1 MLKSSRRK
9 TQAALLRLLRTL
21 AILAGA
27 SSVLA
32 STAQAQQSG
41 STQMVTVPLTVVTL
55 PVAPSQQNPS
65 GLEQQLIQIPDSSKL
80 NINPN
85 NVPTSPTPSIKVS
98 APAPLKVNTATG
110 WGASNDPIYA
120 GKSGMP
126 TCGGYWNGVLQ
137 PKCPSQPATYVS
149 EAVGACPAGSFVDL
163 GAWGCYACPAGFNRT
178 GDPVTSATAC
188 SKLDH
193 SVNLQQMS
201 AKLAG
206 SLCPAGGFF
215 DIIRG
220 GECYTCPEGYR
231 RSAAHVEASNACFV
245 PAGERFARAT
255 RHIKTIWPHDCK
267 NGRFFDGWDGGG
279 CWTCPAGY
287 NRTGNHIADARACSQ
302 GYGEQHARATNRGKA
317 ECKAGEFFDPRNGG
331 ECWTCPEGTY
341 RTVHPVTGNQAC
353 ERRAGVQLT
362 KATPVSGFSCPAN
375 TFLDLISSRHP
386 DARWRIEKQIVETGK
401 RVSYG
406 NSDGATC
413 WTCPPGYI
421 RDIYH
426 VAGNAACLTKSINWK
441 PAPYVQPGLFGLDG
455 ASEVAQALLADG
467 RIVESLI
474 AAMAQD
480 TETPL
485 VQMRREVYEEIA
497 TAPERSSLLAAAVYM
512 RLEAAVKNPAQA
524 TLAEKRLVAS
534 LAEAIRLYRVFI
546 AQNALD
552 MYDQWSEALMRQ
564 AADAAQKAGPGSM
577 EQNRLNQLAFKG
589 GEIPPDFK
597 IIATEVIAANIL
609 APMSSHAFMMAST
622 GLPQLKKVIFPSSY
636 KRKAIQSGAGKVT
649 NKVGEEIIEEV
660 VEKVVKEVTEEA
672 AKKSVKA
679 SLKGMIKA
687 LGKAG
692 PQILLDVTIE
702 AVTVVIEHYEAVL
715 NARPKLVTNLSGAKQ
730 PVEMLREFNADE
742 GWLYEQWATSLGD
755 GNRKPPNLTAFASL
769 ASAAVAKAPPAQ
781 TEPLPTDNV
790 PKTPAQVNAPKVWL
804 QMPGAATDIGMGGG
818 SLWVVGSSATP
829 GDQGVFRWDGKTWI
843 DMKGKAVRLDVTPEG
858 NAWVVNEKGEIWRHD
873 GRNWNRAAGAAREIG
888 IGPRGGIWVIG
899 AQAVQGGFEIFRQV
913 GANWQKVPGGGVRI
927 DVDPQGNAWVI
938 SDGGDIFR
946 YTGSNWAGVPGV
958 KARDIGIG
966 GDGSVFVA
974 AQDGSVHKWNGNAWI
989 RRDGKLAEITVDAQ
1003 GVPFGTSDNKQIWM
1017 GYP

>member
-1 MLKSSRRK
+1 MSIIRRI
-9 TQAALLRLLRTL
+9 THHPAARVAWRVLAFAACLSALLP
-21 AILAGA
+21 A
-27 SSVLA
+27 SS
-32 STAQAQQSG
+32 AQAQANEI
-41 STQMVTVPLTVVTL
+41 VTKQLTVVTV
-55 PVAPSQQNPS
+55 PVPPSQQNPG
-65 GLEQQLIQIPDSSKL
+65 GLETQLIQIPDSSKL
-80 NINPN
+80 KINQDNAPK
-85 NVPTSPTPSIKVS
+85 TPSSKVVVGGN
-98 APAPLKVNTATG
+98 APLKVNTATG
-110 WGASNDPIYA
+110 WGASTDPMYA
-120 GKSGMP
+120 GKSGAP
-126 TCGGYWNGVLQ
+126 TCGGYWNGKLQ

-188 SKLDH
+188 SKADA
-193 SVNLQQMS
+193 SVSLQQMG

-206 SLCPAGGFF
+206 SLCPGGGFF

-255 RHIKTIWPHDCK
+255 RHQKTIWPHDCK

-287 NRTGNHIADARACSQ
+287 NRTGNHIADANACSQ

-317 ECKAGEFFDPRNGG
+317 ECKAGEFFDPRNNG

-362 KATPVSGFSCPAN
+362 KATQVSGFSCPAN

-406 NSDGATC
+406 NSDGGTC
-413 WTCPPGYI
+413 WSCPPGYT

-426 VAGNAACLTKSINWK
+426 VASNAACLTSSIDWK

-455 ASEVAQALLADG
+455 ASEVAQAVLAEG
-467 RIVESLI
+467 TQLESLI
-474 AAMAQD
+474 AAMAAD
-480 TETPL
+480 NDTPL
-485 VQMRREVYEEIA
+485 AQIRKEVYEEIA
-497 TAPERSSLLAAAVYM
+497 TAPESSSLLAAAVYM

-552 MYDQWSEALMRQ
+552 MFDQWSEALMRQ
-564 AADAAQKAGPGSM
+564 ASDAAQKAGPGSV
-577 EQNRLNQLAFKG
+577 EQQRMNQLAYKG

-597 IIATEVIAANIL
+597 IIASEMIAANIL
-609 APMSSHAFMMAST
+609 APMSAQAFAMAST
-622 GLPQLKKVIFPSSY
+622 GSPQLLKRIFPNQHT
-636 KRKAIQSGAGKVT
+636 RKYVRGVAGKFVE
-649 NKVGEEIIEEV
+649 KIGGEVIEDAVEEV
-660 VEKVVKEVTEEA
+660 IEQVTKQVAQKTAKVSL
-672 AKKSVKA
+672 KSMVKA
-679 SLKGMIKA
+679 LS
-687 LGKAG
+687 KAG
-692 PQILLDVTIE
+692 PQILFDVTIE

-715 NARPKLVTNLSGAKQ
+715 NARPKLVTNLAGAKQ
-730 PVEMLREFNADE
+730 PVDMLREFNANED
-742 GWLYEQWATSLGD
+742 WLYEQWATSLGG
-755 GNRKPPNLTAFASL
+755 GNRGPQNLGTFASL
-769 ASAAVAKAPPAQ
+769 ATAAAAKAPPVQ
-781 TEPLPTDNV
+781 TAPLPTDNL
-790 PKTPAQVNAPKVWL
+790 PKAPAQINAPKVWL

-818 SLWVVGSSATP
+818 TLWAIGSSAAP
-829 GDQGVFRWDGKTWI
+829 GDQGVYRWDGKTWV
-843 DMKGKAVRLDVTPEG
+843 DMKGKAVRLDVTQEG

-873 GRNWNRAAGAAREIG
+873 GRSWNRVAGVARDIG
-888 IGPRGGIWVIG
+888 IGARGDVWAIG
-899 AQAVQGGFEIFRQV
+899 AQPVQGGFEIFRQV
-913 GANWQKVPGGGVRI
+913 GGNWQKVPGGGVRI
-927 DVDPQGNAWVI
+927 DVDPQGNAWVV
-938 SDGGDIFR
+938 SDGGDVFR
-946 YTGSNWAGVPGV
+946 YTGSGWAGVPGI
-958 KARDIGIG
+958 KARDIGVG
-966 GDGSVFVA
+966 GNGSVFVVG
-974 AQDGSVHKWNGNAWI
+974 QDGSVHKWNGQSWVK
-989 RRDGKLAEITVDAQ
+989 RDGRLAEITADAQ
-1003 GVPFGTSDNKQIWM
+1003 GIPFGTSDNKQIWM